1 MPEVKNLLPRALY
14 TSCMAGYLGGARR
27 IRWLAVLC
35 LGIGSPGAAEPTG
48 PDPAESP
55 RYPFVSAAYAVLP
68 SAELEAVGGRAS
80 LKTKE
85 TQLALGLPQFDAGG
99 LAFDLGVDYQYTRY
113 AYEGVDGRN
122 RDLHRLQFPVGLS
135 HRSAA
140 LGLDAFIAPG
150 VGTSSNVLK
159 DIFDRGGS
167 DDFVV
172 TGRIEATF
180 WRGDRFGWIAG
191 AAYDRSFGEAKPYPV
206 LGLRYAPGSRAR
218 LRLAFPDPALEFRA
232 AERHNLSLRLFPA
245 GFEWHVV
252 SDELGRD
259 FDYRVEGIRLQGV
272 WSYRALRSAW
282 LDISVGYEFDRRH
295 EFVDDTG
302 RPIASAVGSEALVML
317 GLRWGDGPVPSTH
330 RVARL
335 PFDR

>member
-1 MPEVKNLLPRALY
+1 M
-14 TSCMAGYLGGARR
+14 MGHMGDWRR
-27 IRWLAVLC
+27 IRWLAILL
-35 LGIGSPGAAEPTG
+35 LGIGPSGAAAPPG
-48 PDPAESP
+48 PDPADLSG
-55 RYPFVSAAYAVLP
+55 YPFVSAAYAVLP
-68 SAELEAVGGRAS
+68 SADLQDTDGRAS

-85 TQLALGLPQFDAGG
+85 TQLALGLLEFDAGG
-99 LAFDLGVDYQYTRY
+99 LTYDLGVDYQYTRY

-135 HRSAA
+135 HRSDSFS
-140 LGLDAFIAPG
+140 LDAFIAPG
-150 VGTSSNVLK
+150 VATSSNVLK
-159 DIFDRGGS
+159 DVFDRGAGE
-167 DDFVV
+167 DFLV
-172 TGRIEATF
+172 TGRIEVRF
-180 WRGDRFGWIAG
+180 GRGGQLGWIAG

-206 LGLRYAPGSRAR
+206 VGLLYEPGSRTR
-218 LRLAFPDPALEFRA
+218 LRLAFPDPALEFRT

-272 WSYRALRSAW
+272 WSYRVLRSTW
-282 LDISVGYEFDRRH
+282 LDVSLGYEFDRRH

-302 RPIASAVGSEALVML
+302 TPIASAVEDEVLLMV
-317 GLRWGDGPVPSTH
+317 GLRWGDGPMPYTH

-335 PFDR
+335 PFDP